1 MNFMNRK
8 MFAVGGSVTYADGRT
23 VNFEPTEFEQQ
34 LNSLSDADLFAL
46 RNSADAG
53 QVVFSPDLK
62 SILDSITNK
71 KSMPFTQNEGF
82 KPASMRSVR
91 EDTGRVLK
99 GVFGPL
105 AGGLTRQ
112 MLSEEQ
118 LENRPFAQ
126 SIAEYDS
133 PFFGEGVEGFQQ
145 AADRSGRTREELASI
160 LKPPVQDFEKEIEA
174 INTTPVTSM
183 ETSDINQSGI
193 TGEGVSFTGDAQDLD
208 ERRRAYEQNLIGNDE
223 FGNPIDDRP
232 PLPEMPPSVRNEI
245 DKQLQQ
251 ITPIESLVDVD
262 LTEGESRLQDLL
274 KFDSSDV
281 VIEDPTDLYRAP
293 PPVVPKETTGIFGSD
308 RFLDFI
314 RNVGGEL
321 VRTGQMGEGLAS
333 GAAKAGE
340 ERAARDLLA
349 EEEKREFDKAKKL
362 LLFEAGLTNE
372 GQFMDYKEANSIAD
386 AEEGVVTSLK
396 NFQKSER
403 TVQDLD
409 AVFEDLKDPNAY
421 GVTGWLSQSMTKIA
435 VASGYKNIKDW
446 KNLDSATRINA
457 TLDVLTQQSVRDV
470 LGESGKT
477 ISNLDREIVAQIF
490 GNLTVFTTE
499 ADIMRRLTRTRTQI
513 IETMEADKSRLTRDL
528 AYFPRTGTVS
538 PIVTSRKDLIDRIL
552 GIDLPGLKTPGSY
565 PSPGAESQS
574 ITDINYRAPGT

>member
-71 KSMPFTQNEGF
+71 KSMPFTQKQGF

-208 ERRRAYEQNLIGNDE
+208 ARRRAYEQNLIGNDE

-281 VIEDPTDLYRAP
+281 VIEDPTKFNTAP

-349 EEEKREFDKAKKL
+349 AEEEREFDKAKKL
-362 LLFEAGLTNE
+362 LLFEAGLTDE
-372 GQFMDYKEANSIAD
+372 SEFMDYKEAQSVGD
-386 AEEGVVTSLK
+386 AEESLMTSLT
-396 NFQKSER
+396 NFQKSEK
-403 TVQDLD
+403 TLGDLD
-409 AVFEDLKDPNAY
+409 DVFVDLEDPNAY
-421 GVTGWLSQSMTKIA
+421 GAKGWLQESMDKIIA
-435 VASGYKNIKDW
+435 LSGKSSGQW
-446 KNLDSATRINA
+446 KNLSPRSRINA
-457 TLDVLTQQSVRDV
+457 TLNVLQQSSVREV

-477 ISNLDREIVAQIF
+477 ISNLDRQIVAEIF
-490 GNLTVFTTE
+490 GNLTIFT
-499 ADIMRRLTRTRTQI
+499 DPSIIKDKLTRTRDTVLRS
-513 IETMEADKSRLTRDL
+513 MESDKGKITSDIS
-528 AYFPRTGTVS
+528 YFARTGTSS
-538 PIVTSRKDLIDRIL
+538 PLATQKEALINRIL
-552 GIDLPGLKTPGSY
+552 GIDLTGLKAPGSY
-565 PSPGAESQS
+565 RSSSGSSEP
-574 ITDINYRAPGT
+574 IINTTL

>member
-82 KPASMRSVR
+82 KPASMKSVR

-232 PLPEMPPSVRNEI
+232 PIPDMPPSVRNEI

-251 ITPIESLVDVD
+251 ITPIETLVDSN

-281 VIEDPTDLYRAP
+281 VIEDPTKFNTAP

-321 VRTGQMGEGLAS
+321 VRTGQIGEGLAS

-349 EEEKREFDKAKKL
+349 AEEKREFDNAKKL
-362 LLFEAGLTNE
+362 LLFEAGLTDE
-372 GQFMDYKEANSIAD
+372 SEFMDYKEAQSVGD
-386 AEEGVVTSLK
+386 AEESLMTSLT
-396 NFQKSER
+396 NFQKSEK
-403 TVQDLD
+403 TLGDLD
-409 AVFEDLKDPNAY
+409 DVFVDLDDPDAY
-421 GVTGWLSQSMTKIA
+421 GAKGWLQESMDKIIA
-435 VASGYKNIKDW
+435 LSGKSSGQW
-446 KNLDSATRINA
+446 KNLSPRSRINA
-457 TLDVLTQQSVRDV
+457 TLNVLQQSSVREV

-477 ISNLDREIVAQIF
+477 ISNLDRQIVAEIF
-490 GNLTVFTTE
+490 GNLTIFT
-499 ADIMRRLTRTRTQI
+499 DPSIIKDKLTRTRDTVLRS
-513 IETMEADKSRLTRDL
+513 MESDKGKITKDIS
-528 AYFPRTGTVS
+528 YFARTGTSS
-538 PIVTSRKDLIDRIL
+538 PLATQKEDLINRIL
-552 GIDLPGLKTPGSY
+552 GIDLTGLKAPGSY
-565 PSPGAESQS
+565 RSSSGSSQP
-574 ITDINYRAPGT
+574 IINTTLAS

>member
-71 KSMPFTQNEGF
+71 KSMPFTQKQGF

-251 ITPIESLVDVD
+251 ITPIETLVDSN

-281 VIEDPTDLYRAP
+281 VIEDPTKFNTAP

-321 VRTGQMGEGLAS
+321 VRTGQIGEGLAS

-349 EEEKREFDKAKKL
+349 AEEEREFDKAKKL
-362 LLFEAGLTNE
+362 LLFEAGLTDE
-372 GQFMDYKEANSIAD
+372 SEFMDYKEAQSVGD
-386 AEEGVVTSLK
+386 AEESLMTSLT
-396 NFQKSER
+396 NFQKSEK
-403 TVQDLD
+403 TLGDLD
-409 AVFEDLKDPNAY
+409 DVFVDLEDPNAY
-421 GVTGWLSQSMTKIA
+421 GAKGWLQESMDKIIA
-435 VASGYKNIKDW
+435 LSGKSSGQW
-446 KNLDSATRINA
+446 KNLTPRSRINA
-457 TLDVLTQQSVRDV
+457 TLNVLQQSSVREV

-477 ISNLDREIVAQIF
+477 ISNLDRQIVAEIF
-490 GNLTVFTTE
+490 GNLTIFT
-499 ADIMRRLTRTRTQI
+499 DPSIIKDKLTRTRDTVLRS
-513 IETMEADKSRLTRDL
+513 MESDKGKITSDIS
-528 AYFPRTGTVS
+528 YFARTGTSS
-538 PIVTSRKDLIDRIL
+538 PLATQKEALINRIL
-552 GIDLPGLKTPGSY
+552 GIDLTGLKAPGSY
-565 PSPGAESQS
+565 RSSSGSSEP
-574 ITDINYRAPGT
+574 IINTTLAS

>member
-71 KSMPFTQNEGF
+71 KSMPFTQKQGF

-208 ERRRAYEQNLIGNDE
+208 ARRRAYEQNLIGNDE

-281 VIEDPTDLYRAP
+281 VIEDPTKFNTAP

-321 VRTGQMGEGLAS
+321 VRTGQIGEGLAS

-349 EEEKREFDKAKKL
+349 AEEEREFDKAKKL
-362 LLFEAGLTNE
+362 LLFEAGLTDE
-372 GQFMDYKEANSIAD
+372 SEFMDYKEAQSVGD
-386 AEEGVVTSLK
+386 AEESLIASLT
-396 NFQKSER
+396 NFQKSEK
-403 TVQDLD
+403 TLGDLD
-409 AVFEDLKDPNAY
+409 DVFVDLEDPNAY
-421 GVTGWLSQSMTKIA
+421 GATGWLQESMDKIIALSGQS
-435 VASGYKNIKDW
+435 SGQW
-446 KNLDSATRINA
+446 KNLSSRSRINA
-457 TLDVLTQQSVRDV
+457 TLEVLTQSSVREV

-477 ISNLDREIVAQIF
+477 ISNLDRQIVAEIF
-490 GNLTVFTTE
+490 GNLTIFT
-499 ADIMRRLTRTRTQI
+499 DPSIIKDKLTRTRDTVLRS
-513 IETMEADKSRLTRDL
+513 MESDKGKITKDIS
-528 AYFPRTGTVS
+528 YFARTGTSS
-538 PIVTSRKDLIDRIL
+538 PLATQKEDLINRIL
-552 GIDLPGLKTPGSY
+552 GIDLTGLKAPGSY
-565 PSPGAESQS
+565 RRSSGSSQP
-574 ITDINYRAPGT
+574 IINTTLAS

>member
-1 MNFMNRK
+1 
-8 MFAVGGSVTYADGRT
+8 
-23 VNFEPTEFEQQ
+23 
-34 LNSLSDADLFAL
+34 
-46 RNSADAG
+46 
-53 QVVFSPDLK
+53 
-62 SILDSITNK
+62 
-71 KSMPFTQNEGF
+71 
-82 KPASMRSVR
+82 
-91 EDTGRVLK
+91 
-99 GVFGPL
+99 
-105 AGGLTRQ
+105 
-112 MLSEEQ
+112 
-118 LENRPFAQ
+118 
-126 SIAEYDS
+126 
-133 PFFGEGVEGFQQ
+133 
-145 AADRSGRTREELASI
+145 
-160 LKPPVQDFEKEIEA
+160 
-174 INTTPVTSM
+174 
-183 ETSDINQSGI
+183 
-193 TGEGVSFTGDAQDLD
+193 
-208 ERRRAYEQNLIGNDE
+208 
-223 FGNPIDDRP
+223 
-232 PLPEMPPSVRNEI
+232 MPPSVRNEI

-528 AYFPRTGTVS
+528 SYFPRTGTVS
-538 PIVTSRKDLIDRIL
+538 PIVTSRRDLIDRIL
-552 GIDLPGLKTPGSY
+552 GIDLPGLKEPGSY
-565 PSPGAESQS
+565 SATGAGSQS